1 MGERREPGVGSVM
14 VTGSES
20 VGSSLQ
26 ERTLVWGEGRRRG
39 GEEDVGVGEEPPV
52 WEEEDAVV
60 WRGGRRGGEE
70 CPCTVVEGAATGQ
83 GGSGAARATRGS
95 GEAHEQPVGARDGE
109 TREE

>member
-60 WRGGRRGGEE
+60 PRAPVRR
-70 CPCTVVEGAATGQ
+70 CTTDMNSP
-83 GGSGAARATRGS
+83 GSACTTLGDT
-95 GEAHEQPVGARDGE
+95 V
-109 TREE
+109 